1 MKKEKIILDFIV
13 FILLDFEELISDE
26 TRFFDRIETDDLL
39 FEDMCFDNN
48 EYEKYILNRI
58 NVSNI
63 ISNKDN
69 EFTEINNINEILN
82 SEEISDIITYLSD
95 NFIYG
100 YPTDFEDGLSLG
112 GNIKLKISN
121 SEIREY
127 FHKYLSYKTINNNI
141 YLTYYYS
148 FLKDIMYIS
157 EKHFELEKKIIDN
170 LIISK
175 ELLDARDKIDFI
187 ESKRVYYKERLFNSV
202 ENLNFQIK
210 GFSDDKG
217 LFIDFE
223 KTLFELLKFPQ
234 FKSPKNINETVAAV
248 NYIPNLANLINQ
260 YFKLK
265 VLNANIA
272 ELKYDKNNQK
282 NLFSDLN
289 QLKEENSDLIEFL
302 ISKKFSDSE
311 IDIILNTLSNGK
323 YNDLNIRNLNFTIQI
338 NYFHFCYAFYIFD
351 FFSEKRNIKFT
362 SENSFKEILKFSH
375 SYSNFDKNA
384 YLKYYKN
391 INSDKSD
398 SDYPFKRIEKI
409 LTEIEEKLRININ
422 NLKKINN

>member
-39 FEDMCFDNN
+39 FKDMCFDDN
-48 EYEKYILNRI
+48 EYEKYIRKRI

-63 ISNKDN
+63 ISEKDN
-69 EFTEINNINEILN
+69 EFVEINNINEILN
-82 SEEISDIITYLSD
+82 SEEISDIIIYLFD
-95 NFIYG
+95 NFIHG

-127 FHKYLSYKTINNNI
+127 FYKYVSYKTINNNF
-141 YLTYYYS
+141 YLTYYYL
-148 FLKDIMYIS
+148 FLKNIMYIS

-170 LIISK
+170 LNISK
-175 ELLDARDKIDFI
+175 ELLDVRDKIDFI
-187 ESKRVYYKERLFNSV
+187 ESKRVYYQERLFNSV

-223 KTLFELLKFPQ
+223 KTLFELLKFTQ
-234 FKSPKNINETVAAV
+234 FKSPININKTFQAI
-248 NYIPNLANLINQ
+248 NFIPNLANLINQ

-265 VLNANIA
+265 VLDANIA
-272 ELKYDKNNQK
+272 ELKYDTINQK
-282 NLFSDLN
+282 KLFSDLN
-289 QLKEENSDLIEFL
+289 QLKKENSDLIEFL

-311 IDIILNTLSNGK
+311 IDIILNILSNGH
-323 YNDLNIRNLNFTIQI
+323 YNDLNIRNVNFTIQI

-362 SENSFKEILKFSH
+362 TENSFKEILKFSN
-375 SYSNFDKNA
+375 SYFNFDKNA

-391 INSDKSD
+391 INSNKSD
-398 SDYPFKRIEKI
+398 SDYPFKRFDKF
-409 LTEIEEKLRININ
+409 LTEIEEKLRINRN
-422 NLKKINN
+422 NLKKIII

>member
-26 TRFFDRIETDDLL
+26 THFFDRIGSDDVP
-39 FEDMCFDNN
+39 FKDMCFDNN

-63 ISNKDN
+63 ISYKDK

-82 SEEISDIITYLSD
+82 SEEISDIITYLFD
-95 NFIYG
+95 NFRYG
-100 YPTDFEDGLSLG
+100 YPTDFEDGFSLG

-127 FHKYLSYKTINNNI
+127 FHKYLSYKTIKNNI

-170 LIISK
+170 LNISK
-175 ELLDARDKIDFI
+175 ELLDGRDKIDFI

-223 KTLFELLKFPQ
+223 MTLFELLKFTP
-234 FKSPKNINETVAAV
+234 FKSPNNINETVEAI

-265 VLNANIA
+265 VLNSNIA
-272 ELKYDKNNQK
+272 ELKYDTNNQK

-302 ISKKFSDSE
+302 ISKKFLDSE

-375 SYSNFDKNA
+375 SYFNFDKNA

-398 SDYPFKRIEKI
+398 SDYPFKRFDKF
-409 LTEIEEKLRININ
+409 LTEIEEKLRINTN
-422 NLKKINN
+422 NLKKTNI